1 MWSPL
6 DSLLTFTNWCH
17 LFPLRHELSPHLTLC
32 LSVHVDLYWTRL
44 SKKHESGN
52 ASLTCH
58 VTNQIFSY
66 FGQIRSLK
74 DVHAK
79 SNNYNENYC
88 SLASTPTDDK
98 VQCIITHAAVQLFL
112 LKLFE
117 VRWILIGCFYC
128 YLAGKFIPIIL
139 FICLFRC

>member
-1 MWSPL
+1 MI
-6 DSLLTFTNWCH
+6 
-17 LFPLRHELSPHLTLC
+17 
-32 LSVHVDLYWTRL
+32 SVHTSHSAFLFMLICIEHVSTC
-44 SKKHESGN
+44 KMQESGN

-79 SNNYNENYC
+79 NNNYNENYC
-88 SLASTPTDDK
+88 ILASTPTNYK
-98 VQCIITHAAVQLFL
+98 VQCIIIHAAVKLLSSTRL